1 MAKEEHKSLENLEI
15 HLRSCLDS
23 RGRLTFAEENWDIP
37 FPLKRVFWI
46 TDVPRGAARGGHAHR
61 TCKEVLCC
69 VRGSLTLRV
78 DNGRERRVF
87 CLDSPDRAVLIP
99 EGVWCSLEGFTQ
111 DAVVV
116 VGASEAYS
124 AEGYVRDYQEF
135 VSIYGE
141 SDSGK

>member
-1 MAKEEHKSLENLEI
+1 MTPNLQPDTLTIAFDCFSDARGVLTVEQN
-15 HLRSCLDS
+15 SECS
-23 RGRLTFAEENWDIP
+23 RLP
-37 FPLKRVFWI
+37 FRVDRVFWI
-46 TDVPRGAARGGHAHR
+46 TDVPRGATRGGHAHR

-99 EGVWCSLEGFTQ
+99 EGVWCLLEGFTQ